1 MAYMG
6 RSKEFEQV
14 EFGKKLKQSYTIYPP
29 DLLLKSYISYQ
40 FRVTDNSYNVKP

>member
-1 MAYMG
+1 MAYKG

-14 EFGKKLKQSYTIYPP
+14 ELDKKLKQSYTIYSR

-40 FRVTDNSYNVKP
+40 FRVTDNGYNAKP